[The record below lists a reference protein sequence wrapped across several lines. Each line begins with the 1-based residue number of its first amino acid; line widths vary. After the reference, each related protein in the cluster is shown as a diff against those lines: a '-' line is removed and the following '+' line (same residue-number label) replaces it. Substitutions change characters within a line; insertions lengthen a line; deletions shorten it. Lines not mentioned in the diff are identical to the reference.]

1 MFSENK
7 FEDTKG
13 IIRSRKW
20 KKDRQHN
27 DQKKRDKGTNKDLQ
41 QCVLGYCNVLFLN
54 SLNTVS
60 FQLFILNDI

>member
-27 DQKKRDKGTNKDLQ
+27 DQKKNDK
-41 QCVLGYCNVLFLN
+41 
-54 SLNTVS
+54 
-60 FQLFILNDI
+60 QLSTKYYTEN